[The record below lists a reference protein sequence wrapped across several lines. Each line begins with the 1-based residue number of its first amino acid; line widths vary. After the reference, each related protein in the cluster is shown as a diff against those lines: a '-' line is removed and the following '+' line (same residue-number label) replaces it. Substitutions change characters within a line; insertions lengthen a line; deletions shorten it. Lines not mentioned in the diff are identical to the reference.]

1 MIRRFRLGRPV
12 AGAVAAALV
21 VASALAISFA
31 VTSEPR
37 VASSAPT
44 VPTAS
49 AAVTRGTVTQR
60 IRIPGS
66 YGFDG
71 LYRIVHQA
79 APGILT
85 GAPEPG
91 ATIERGGLLYSVA
104 NQAVRLLYG
113 DLPAYRDFVAGMSDG
128 PDVRQLEQN
137 LIDLGMDPS
146 RLITVD
152 NRFASATDA
161 AIRRWQAA
169 QGLPAAG
176 RTGALPLGRVVF
188 SPVALRVS
196 QVIAAVGSA
205 VGPNEPVLAASST
218 NRVVTAEVSADR
230 QDLVEVGDEVIVS
243 LPSGA
248 PVPGTILRVG
258 RVATVD
264 EQSGDGQSG
273 PASVTIVV
281 GVTPPPGTPD
291 LDQAPVLVAIAA
303 NVRENVMLVP
313 VAALLARPG
322 GGYQVRLTSG
332 TFVEVR
338 PGLFDDATGKVEVTG
353 GLSVGDLVEVPVP

>member
-1 MIRRFRLGRPV
+1 MTRMLRRGRSIG
-12 AGAVAAALV
+12 GAVVAALV
-21 VASALAISFA
+21 LAAAFA
-31 VTSEPR
+31 IWFSVTSRPR
-37 VASSAPT
+37 AASSAPT

-60 IRIPGS
+60 IRIPGL

-71 LYRIVHQA
+71 HYTIVHQA

-85 GAPEPG
+85 GAAEPG
-91 ATIERGGLLYSVA
+91 TMVERGGLLYSVA
-104 NQAVRLLYG
+104 NQAVRLLHG

-137 LIDLGMDPS
+137 LFDLGMDPS

-152 NRFASATDA
+152 NRFTSATDA

-176 RTGALPLGRVVF
+176 RTGGLPLGRVVF
-188 SPVALRVS
+188 LPVALRVN
-196 QVIAAVGSA
+196 QVTAAVGTM

-218 NRVVTAEVSADR
+218 TRVVTAEVSADR
-230 QDLVEVGDEVIVS
+230 QASVDVGDEVMVS

-264 EQSGDGQSG
+264 EQNGEGRSGL
-273 PASVTIVV
+273 ASVTIVI

-303 NVRENVMLVP
+303 NVRENVLLVP

-322 GGYQVRLTSG
+322 GGYQVRLASG

-338 PGLFDDATGKVEVTG
+338 TGLFDDATGKVEVSG
-353 GLSVGDLVEVPVP
+353 AINVGDLVEVPVP

>member
-1 MIRRFRLGRPV
+1 MTGSLRRSRTVG
-12 AGAVAAALV
+12 GAVAAALG
-21 VASALAISFA
+21 AAAALTIWFA
-31 VTSEPR
+31 VTAEPR

-60 IRIPGS
+60 IRIPGI

-71 LYRIVHQA
+71 HYTVVHQA

-85 GAPEPG
+85 GAAEAG
-91 ATIERGGLLYSVA
+91 TTVERGGLLYSVA

-113 DLPAYRDFVAGMSDG
+113 DLPAYRDFGAGMSDG

-137 LIDLGMDPS
+137 LVDLGMDPS

-152 NRFASATDA
+152 NRFTAATDA

-169 QGLPAAG
+169 WGVPAAA
-176 RTGALPLGRVVF
+176 RSGALPLGHVVF
-188 SPVALRVS
+188 VPVALRVS
-196 QVIAAVGSA
+196 QVTATVGAA

-230 QDLVEVGDEVIVS
+230 QTFVAVGNEVMVS
-243 LPSGA
+243 LPSAA
-248 PVPGTILRVG
+248 PVPGKILRVG
-258 RVATVD
+258 RVAIVD
-264 EQSGDGQSG
+264 EQNGTGPSG
-273 PASVTIVV
+273 PATLTIVV
-281 GVTPPPGTPD
+281 SVTPPPGTPD

-303 NVRENVMLVP
+303 NVRENVLLVP

-338 PGLFDDATGKVEVTG
+338 PGLFDDATGKVEVSG
-353 GLSVGDLVEVPVP
+353 ALKVGDLVEVPVP